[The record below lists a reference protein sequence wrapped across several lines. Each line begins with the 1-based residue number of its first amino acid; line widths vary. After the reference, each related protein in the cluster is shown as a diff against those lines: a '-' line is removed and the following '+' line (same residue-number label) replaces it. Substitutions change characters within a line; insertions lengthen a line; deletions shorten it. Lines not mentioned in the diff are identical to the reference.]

1 MISDLQ
7 VNKNKM
13 LCLSV
18 THRYYCVFL
27 GFLFRDIRIL
37 VSVNNTPYI
46 PVKCRLQLRFK
57 VVPSGVDIARSDSA
71 CDVMFAGRR
80 LIEEFM
86 LMANMAVAHRIYKSF
101 PALAVLRR
109 HPPPQEK
116 LIDGLVSDTCNALVT
131 LDETHQHRR
140 NSSMGW

>member
-1 MISDLQ
+1 M
-7 VNKNKM
+7 
-13 LCLSV
+13 C
-18 THRYYCVFL
+18 
-27 GFLFRDIRIL
+27 
-37 VSVNNTPYI
+37 
-46 PVKCRLQLRFK
+46 FK
-57 VVPSGVDIARSDSA
+57 VVPSGVDIARSDCV

-116 LIDGLVSDTCNALVT
+116 LIDGLVSDTCNIHDHRMLVVEIRSV
-131 LDETHQHRR
+131 DI
-140 NSSMGW
+140 